1 MYSSV
6 KFFVASVM
14 AGLPL
19 PGSVAVLPEP
29 PLEPQ
34 PASRITKTASTV
46 ARNLMALILTG
57 SLDGSH
63 RGRPVGDR
71 VERRG
76 HRLPGL
82 LDRQLHVDRQHLEVL
97 AMRAHATELVEQPQ
111 HRLVGGEERRL
122 EVLDA

>member
-6 KFFVASVM
+6 KFFVASVT

-34 PASRITKTASTV
+34 PASSITKTASRI
-46 ARNLMALILTG
+46 ARNLIALILTG

-71 VERRG
+71 AERRA
-76 HRLPGL
+76 HRLPNRI
-82 LDRQLHVDRQHLEVL
+82 DRQLHVDREHLEVL
-97 AMRAHATELVEQPQ
+97 AVRAHAAELLEQPQ
-111 HRLVGGEERRL
+111 HRLVGGEQR
-122 EVLDA
+122 